1 MAQTATVLVY
11 TRKDCS
17 YSDAAM
23 SEMDD
28 NGTEYSAIDIDE
40 VPGAMDELLRLSNGE
55 RITPVIVMGDE
66 VVIGYHGLG

>member
-23 SEMDD
+23 SELKD
-28 NGTEYSAIDIDE
+28 NGTPYKAIDIDE
-40 VPGAMDELLRLSNGE
+40 VPGAREELLRLSNGE
-55 RITPVIVMGDE
+55 PITPVMVVDGE

>member
-1 MAQTATVLVY
+1 MTQTASVLVY

-23 SEMDD
+23 SDLKD
-28 NGTEYSAIDIDE
+28 NGTPYKEIDIDD
-40 VPGAMDELLRLSNGE
+40 VPGALEEMLRLSNGE
-55 RITPVIVMGDE
+55 RITPVMLVNGE

>member
-28 NGTEYSAIDIDE
+28 NGTEYRAIDIDE

-55 RITPVIVMGDE
+55 RITPVIVMGNE

>member
-1 MAQTATVLVY
+1 MAQTATVLIY
-11 TRKDCS
+11 TRSDCS

-28 NGTEYSAIDIDE
+28 NGTAYRQIDIDE
-40 VPGAMDELLRLSNGE
+40 VAGATEELLRLSNGE
-55 RITPVIVMGDE
+55 AITPVMVVDGE

>member
-1 MAQTATVLVY
+1 MAQTATVLIY

-28 NGTEYSAIDIDE
+28 NGTQYRQIDIDE
-40 VPGAMDELLRLSNGE
+40 IPGATEELLRLSNGE
-55 RITPVIVMGDE
+55 AITPVMVVDGE

>member
-1 MAQTATVLVY
+1 MAQTATVVIY

-28 NGTEYSAIDIDE
+28 NGTHYRQVDIDE
-40 VPGAMDELLRLSNGE
+40 VPGATEELLRLSNGE
-55 RITPVIVMGDE
+55 PITPVMVVEGE

>member
-1 MAQTATVLVY
+1 MAQTATVVIY

-28 NGTEYSAIDIDE
+28 NRTQYRQIDIDE
-40 VPGAMDELLRLSNGE
+40 VPGAIEELLRLSNGE
-55 RITPVIVMGDE
+55 PITPVMVVDGE